1 MTFAMWNEPLS
12 KSSPLPLW
20 FQIAERLRGA
30 VAEGLFPPGSVLP
43 SEAQLNEVFGV
54 SRATSRAAL
63 DKLEQEGLV
72 SRRSGKGST
81 VLSPRVDQPANQM
94 LGFSDDMRRRGLRP
108 SYEALSV
115 GRVRATPEVA
125 EALDIEV
132 NALVFRSRRLLKA
145 DDVPM
150 GIAVS
155 WLPPGVLR
163 KGSPPTASELTEG
176 SLYDWLGR
184 NRGVRLTGAK
194 EYIEA
199 AVATADLARE
209 LQIPKGAPL
218 LVFRRRSHAED
229 GSPVEFAV
237 LYFRA
242 DRYRLQLEAGVVV

>member
-1 MTFAMWNEPLS
+1 MWNEPLS

-125 EALDIEV
+125 EALDIKV

>member
-1 MTFAMWNEPLS
+1 MWNEPLS
-12 KSSPLPLW
+12 KSSALPLW

-30 VAEGLFPPGSVLP
+30 VAEGVFPPGSVLP
-43 SEAQLNEVFGV
+43 SEARLNEVFGV

-63 DKLEQEGLV
+63 DRLEQEGLV

-108 SYEALSV
+108 SYEALFV

-125 EALDIEV
+125 EALGVKV

-150 GIAVS
+150 GLAVS
-155 WLPPGVLR
+155 WLPPGLLR
-163 KGSPPTASELTEG
+163 NVAPPTAAELTEG

-184 NRGVRLTGAK
+184 NCGVRLTGAK

-199 AVATADLARE
+199 AVATEDMARE
-209 LQIPKGAPL
+209 LQIAEGSPL

-229 GSPVEFAV
+229 GSPLEYAV
-237 LYFRA
+237 LHFRA